1 MSSLC
6 DLIFLVKTEN
16 KLPSFKK
23 VSCGVS
29 QGSILTPFRFLT
41 YNMPQEVKSNLLFY
55 ADDSGLMYQYKDIS
69 KIEKILNKDFEYI
82 CDWFVDN
89 K

>member
-1 MSSLC
+1 MWP
-6 DLIFLVKTEN
+6 IFLVKTEN
-16 KLPSFKK
+16 KLPNFEKI
-23 VSCGVS
+23 SCGVYE
-29 QGSILTPFRFLT
+29 GSILRPFRFLT
-41 YNMPQEVKSNLLFY
+41 YNMPQEVKSNLLLY
-55 ADDSGLMYQYKDIS
+55 ADDSCLIYQYKDIS